1 MSNAFLKN
9 HIQVNIKRSSRNG
22 HRKGYLLSVYYDRKH
37 RKAKLKFY
45 DPVKKEI
52 FTILD
57 ETDHKPYLLTDASK
71 FDIAKTIPSE
81 LYNRITGCEY
91 VKKWDVLREK
101 QIDLA
106 KVETRDPL
114 AIGGT
119 GKNIRDLLSEAGFH
133 VWEAR
138 IKYYNC
144 YIYDRNLIPGILYE
158 IGPEGL
164 KPIVTVTPEELRI
177 ADRISKDPE
186 TKRFLKSIISVFST
200 EAPELPATS
209 VDIEVA
215 AAPGTIPRVAEASK
229 PIVAVAMENTYGE
242 RKIFLLGGD
251 VDLEGVEVRTY
262 DDESELIRE
271 VLKEIS
277 KFPVVFTYNGD
288 NFDLP
293 YLARRA
299 VKFSIEP
306 SPINIE
312 TDRTTVET
320 GIHIDLYKLYS
331 NHSIQVY
338 VFKNRYLGFTL
349 DDVSKAI
356 LGEGKLELP
365 TTNLNEISKRILA
378 IYCLQDAHLTYKLGM
393 ALKGNLIKLLIL
405 FSRLSK
411 LPLEDVSRRGISYWI
426 QSMIYNEYRRRNWL
440 IPDKKEIMQIKGSK
454 THTKAIIKGKKYL
467 GAIVLEP
474 TPGIHFN
481 VWVMDFA
488 SLYPSV
494 IKRWN
499 VSFET
504 INCSHAE
511 CRRNRPIVDLPYH
524 ICTYLDKGIIHRLIG
539 GLRDLRVEWYKKMA
553 KSKKVPSEKRRWYDL
568 VQNSLKVML
577 NASYGVFGYENF
589 PLYSPP
595 VAEMITALGRKA
607 MLTALEIAKEL
618 GLKVIYGDS
627 LPYDRRIVVLE
638 KDGTIRLLEIGKLY
652 ELYSKTPNEVKALAL
667 IDGKPV
673 FAPIRRVIRHR
684 YTGYLLEIKTNRG
697 RTIVTPQHSVYAWVN
712 GKIKL
717 VNAELIKRGDALVS
731 ISMLPISTK
740 DKRFTAEVAGLDR
753 KGVAWLLGLYY
764 KCGMINSNGE
774 VVLKG
779 ISKSELAS
787 LQRFLHGFPQGSVRY
802 TQGSKLTSVKI
813 NVPEITAIIQRFY
826 GYDKYVPPWIYKTDN
841 ETKLKFLEGIG
852 CKIEEGTYIEVDEPR
867 KAEELSLLIKSLNL
881 GNECSYSVK
890 FDWERGKIGLKVCIN
905 RKPYLP
911 AIVEDVKQVH
921 TTHPYV
927 YDIEVEGAHNF
938 VDAEGLILVHNTDSL
953 FIANAK
959 DSDIEKFEK
968 IVEEKLGIDIEVD
981 KHYRYVLLS
990 SLKKNY
996 LGVRDDGTVDI
1007 KGLLGKKRN
1016 VPELIRHAFTDVID
1030 VLRKVNS
1037 SEDFVRA
1044 KQTILEILNEYI
1056 TRIRNG
1062 DYNIEDMAFR
1072 MVLSK
1077 PLSQYVKTTP
1087 QHVKAAKMIEVYEGR
1102 KLMPGDI
1109 VEYVKTKS
1117 KEGVKPLSQARKEE
1131 IDVEKY
1137 LEIMKSTFEQILD
1150 VLNVDFRVL
1159 ADKRKQTGLL
1169 DYV

>member
-1 MSNAFLKN
+1 MSIQSLKN
-9 HIQVNIKRSSRNG
+9 YTQVDSGNPSKNEC
-22 HRKGYLLSVYYDRKH
+22 RKGYLLSVYYDRKH
-37 RKAKLKFY
+37 KKAKLKFY
-45 DPVKKEI
+45 DPERKEI
-52 FTILD
+52 FTTLD
-57 ETDHKPYLLTDASK
+57 ESGHRPYLLTDASQ
-71 FDIAKTIPSE
+71 FDIARTVPSD
-81 LYNRITGCEY
+81 LYNRITRFKH
-91 VKKWDVLREK
+91 VRKWDVLRERH
-101 QIDLA
+101 IDLV
-106 KVETRDPL
+106 KVEARDPL

-119 GKNIRDLLSEAGFH
+119 GKNLRDLLSEAGFH
-133 VWEAR
+133 VWEAK

-158 IGPEGL
+158 IGPDGL
-164 KPIVTVTPEELRI
+164 KPIITVTPDELRI
-177 ADRISKDPE
+177 ADRISKDSE
-186 TKRFLKSIISVFST
+186 TREFLRSIISVFSS

-209 VDIEVA
+209 IDIEVA
-215 AAPGTIPRVAEASK
+215 AAPGTIPRVAEAIK
-229 PIVAVAMENTYGE
+229 PIITVAMENTNGE
-242 RKIFLLGGD
+242 RKIFLLGDD
-251 VDLEGVEVRTY
+251 VDIENVEIKTY
-262 DDESELIRE
+262 NSESELIKD

-277 KFPVVFTYNGD
+277 KFPIVFTYNGD

-299 VKFSIEP
+299 AKFSIDP
-306 SPINIE
+306 WPINIE
-312 TDRTTVET
+312 ADRTIIET

-349 DDVSKAI
+349 DDVSRAV

-365 TTNLNEISKRILA
+365 STNFNEISKRILA
-378 IYCLQDAHLTYKLGM
+378 VYCLQDAHLTYKLGM
-393 ALKGNLIKLLIL
+393 ALGGNLIKLLIL

-440 IPDKKEIMQIKGSK
+440 IPNKEEIMRIKGSR

-474 TPGIHFN
+474 IPGIHFD

-504 INCSHAE
+504 INCQHAE
-511 CRRNRPIVDLPYH
+511 CRRNKPVMDLPYH
-524 ICTYLDKGIIHRLIG
+524 ICTYPGKGIIHRLIG

-553 KSKKVPSEKRRWYDL
+553 KNKEVQPEKRRWYDL

-607 MLTALEIAKEL
+607 MLIALEIARDL

-638 KDGTIRLLEIGKLY
+638 RDGNIRLLEIGKLY
-652 ELYSKTPNEVKALAL
+652 ELYSRKPYEVKTLAL

-673 FAPIRRVIRHR
+673 FAPIKRVIKHK
-684 YTGYLLEIKTNRG
+684 YTGFLLEIKTNRG
-697 RTIVTPQHSVYAWVN
+697 RTIVTPQHSVYAWID
-712 GKIKL
+712 GKIRL
-717 VNAELIKRGDALVS
+717 VNAENVKKGDALVS
-731 ISMLPISTK
+731 ISTLPIKTQDRYHVEKFESL
-740 DKRFTAEVAGLDR
+740 DKECL
-753 KGVAWLLGLYY
+753 AWLLGLYY
-764 KCGMINSNGE
+764 QRGAIKSNGKVVFKGVSE
-774 VVLKG
+774 VEINFL
-779 ISKSELAS
+779 E
-787 LQRFLHGFPQGSVRY
+787 RFLHSSLRKSNQYREDSRG
-802 TQGSKLTSVKI
+802 TSVE
-813 NVPEITAIIQRFY
+813 VEAPEIISLIQRFY
-826 GYDKYVPPWIYKTDN
+826 GHDRCIPWWIYRADN
-841 ETKLKFLEGIG
+841 NVKVKFLEGMG
-852 CKIEEGTYIEVDEPR
+852 YKIEEGAYIEVDEPR
-867 KAEELSLLIKSLNL
+867 KAEEIGLLVKSLDL
-881 GNECSYSVK
+881 DDGHLYSVK
-890 FDWERGKIGLKVCIN
+890 FDWKHGKIGLRVCVN
-905 RKPYLP
+905 KKPYLP
-911 AIVEDVKQVH
+911 AIVEDIRQIRTV
-921 TTHPYV
+921 HPYV

-953 FIANAK
+953 FIANAEN
-959 DSDIEKFEK
+959 SDIEKFER

-1016 VPELIRHAFTDVID
+1016 IPELIRRAFTDVID
-1030 VLRKVNS
+1030 VLRKVDS
-1037 SEDFVRA
+1037 IDDFVRA
-1044 KQTILEILNEYI
+1044 KQTILEILDSYI
-1056 TRIRNG
+1056 MRIRSG

-1072 MVLSK
+1072 MILSK

-1087 QHVKAAKMIEVYEGR
+1087 QHVKAAKMIEIYEGR

-1109 VEYVKTKS
+1109 VEYVKTKGR
-1117 KEGVKPLSQARKEE
+1117 EGVKPLSQAKKEE

-1137 LEIMKSTFEQILD
+1137 LEMMRSTFEQILD
-1150 VLNVDFRVL
+1150 VLNIDFSL
-1159 ADKRKQTGLL
+1159 LTDKRKQTGLL
-1169 DYV
+1169 DFV